1 MALVDQ
7 RVGLTLGPL
16 LAVLVAILMWWG
28 GLPTAAWITGSIT
41 TLVVIWWM
49 LEPIPIPV
57 TSLIPLFAF
66 PLFGVI
72 GIDDVRAAYG
82 HPLILLLLG
91 GFILSTAMAK
101 SGLHKRLAFV
111 MLRIFGASSGRR
123 LVMGFMATAAILSM
137 WMSNTA
143 TTLMLLP
150 VALAILDRINDP
162 RLVAPLL
169 LGTAHA
175 ASVGGIG
182 TPIGTPPN
190 VVFLGVY
197 SQTTGTE
204 IGFFEWMTWGV
215 PVVILIVPLLA
226 LWLTRH
232 VNYKTQIEL
241 PKVGKWTQAEIL
253 VLAVFTL
260 TALLWVTR
268 KLPEPFTGWSVIF
281 GEFFSGATSDY
292 MAAFFAIVL
301 LFLIPDGKGG
311 KLLDWDTAT
320 TIPWGMLILFG
331 AGLSIATAFTSSGLS
346 EVLATQLQALDALP
360 VIVVVIIIC
369 VGVTFLTEATSNTA
383 TTTLLLPILGATAVA
398 LAVDPRYLMVPA
410 TMSASCAF
418 MLPVATPPNVVVFSS
433 GRFPIEKM
441 AQEGF
446 MLNLIGAAV
455 ISTMCFFYF
464 GL

>member
-1 MALVDQ
+1 
-7 RVGLTLGPL
+7 
-16 LAVLVAILMWWG
+16 MWWG
-28 GLPTAAWITGSIT
+28 GLPTAAWITGSVT
-41 TLVVIWWM
+41 TLVVVWWM

-72 GIDDVRAAYG
+72 EINDVRAAYG

-111 MLRIFGASSGRR
+111 MLRIFGATSGRR

-190 VVFLGVY
+190 VIFLGIY
-197 SQTTGTE
+197 SETTGNE

-226 LWLTRH
+226 LWLTRN

-241 PKVGKWTQAEIL
+241 PKVGKWTRAEIL

-260 TALLWVTR
+260 TALLWITR
-268 KLPEPFTGWSVIF
+268 KLPEPFEGWSYLF
-281 GEFFSGATSDY
+281 GELFRGATSDY

-311 KLLDWDTAT
+311 KLLDWETAT

-346 EVLATQLQALDALP
+346 EILATQLQALEVLP

-369 VGVTFLTEATSNTA
+369 IGVTFLTEATSNTA

-446 MLNLIGAAV
+446 VLNLIGAAV

>member
-1 MALVDQ
+1 
-7 RVGLTLGPL
+7 
-16 LAVLVAILMWWG
+16 MWWG
-28 GLPTAAWITGSIT
+28 GLPTAAWITGSVT
-41 TLVVIWWM
+41 TLVVVWWM

-72 GIDDVRAAYG
+72 EIDDVRAAYG

-111 MLRIFGASSGRR
+111 MLRIFGATSGRR
-123 LVMGFMATAAILSM
+123 LVLGFMATAAILSM

-150 VALAILDRINDP
+150 VALAILDRINEP

-215 PVVILIVPLLA
+215 PVVILTVPLLA

-241 PKVGKWTQAEIL
+241 PKVGKWTRAEIL

-268 KLPEPFTGWSVIF
+268 KLPEPFEGWSFIF

-292 MAAFFAIVL
+292 MAAVFCIVL
-301 LFLIPDGKGG
+301 LFMIPDGKGG
-311 KLLDWDTAT
+311 KLLDWETAT

-346 EVLATQLQALDALP
+346 KDLATELQALEVLP

-369 VGVTFLTEATSNTA
+369 IGVTFLTEATSNTA

-398 LAVDPRYLMVPA
+398 LAVDPKYLMVPA

-446 MLNLIGAAV
+446 VLNLIGAAV

>member
-1 MALVDQ
+1 
-7 RVGLTLGPL
+7 
-16 LAVLVAILMWWG
+16 
-28 GLPTAAWITGSIT
+28 
-41 TLVVIWWM
+41 
-49 LEPIPIPV
+49 
-57 TSLIPLFAF
+57 
-66 PLFGVI
+66 
-72 GIDDVRAAYG
+72 
-82 HPLILLLLG
+82 
-91 GFILSTAMAK
+91 
-101 SGLHKRLAFV
+101 
-111 MLRIFGASSGRR
+111 
-123 LVMGFMATAAILSM
+123 
-137 WMSNTA
+137 
-143 TTLMLLP
+143 MLLP

-190 VVFLGVY
+190 VIFLGIY
-197 SQTTGTE
+197 SETTGNE

-215 PVVILIVPLLA
+215 PVVVLIVPLLA
-226 LWLTRH
+226 LWLTRN

-241 PKVGKWTQAEIL
+241 PKVGKWTRAEIL

-260 TALLWVTR
+260 TAFLWITR
-268 KLPEPFTGWSVIF
+268 KLPEPFEGWSYLF
-281 GEFFSGATSDY
+281 GELFSGATSDY

-311 KLLDWDTAT
+311 KLLDWETAT

-346 EVLATQLQALDALP
+346 EILATQLQALEVLP

-369 VGVTFLTEATSNTA
+369 IGVTFLTEATSNTA

-446 MLNLIGAAV
+446 VLNLIGAAV

>member
-7 RVGLTLGPL
+7 RVGLILGPS
-16 LAVLVAILMWWG
+16 LAILVAILMWLG
-28 GLPTAAWITGSIT
+28 GLPTSANITGAIT
-41 TLVVIWWM
+41 TLVVVWWM

-57 TSLIPLFAF
+57 TSLIPLFVF
-66 PLFGVI
+66 PLLGVLPVK
-72 GIDDVRAAYG
+72 DVASAYG
-82 HPLILLLLG
+82 HHLILLLLG
-91 GFILSTAMAK
+91 GFLLSTAMAK
-101 SGLHKRLAFV
+101 SGLHQRLAFV
-111 MLRIFGASSGRR
+111 MLRAFGATSGRR
-123 LVMGFMATAAILSM
+123 LVIGFMATAAILSM

-150 VALAILDRINDP
+150 VAIAILDRINDP

-197 SQTTGTE
+197 AETTGTE
-204 IGFFEWMTWGV
+204 IGFFQWMLWGV

-232 VNYKTQIEL
+232 INYKTEIEL
-241 PKVGKWTQAEIL
+241 PKVGTWTPAEVL
-253 VLAVFTL
+253 VLMVFAV
-260 TALLWVTR
+260 TALLWITR
-268 KLPEPFTGWSVIF
+268 VLPEPIHGWSH
-281 GEFFSGATSDY
+281 FFPPGATKDY
-292 MAAFFAIVL
+292 MVAFFAVLL
-301 LFLIPDGKGG
+301 LFLIPDWKGG
-311 KLLDWDTAT
+311 KLLDWETAT
-320 TIPWGMLILFG
+320 KIPWGMLILFG

-346 EVLATQLQALDALP
+346 EILASQLEALDVLP
-360 VIVVVIIIC
+360 VFVVVIIIC

-383 TTTLLLPILGATAVA
+383 TTTLLMPILAATAVA
-398 LAVDPRYLMVPA
+398 LAVDPRYLMIPA

-446 MLNLIGAAV
+446 VLNLIGAVV
-455 ISTMCFFYF
+455 ISSMCIWYF

>member
-1 MALVDQ
+1 
-7 RVGLTLGPL
+7 
-16 LAVLVAILMWWG
+16 MWWG
-28 GLPTAAWITGSIT
+28 GLPTAAWITGSVT

-72 GIDDVRAAYG
+72 EIADVRSAYG

-111 MLRIFGASSGRR
+111 MLRVFGATSGRR

-197 SQTTGTE
+197 SETTGTE

-215 PVVILIVPLLA
+215 PVVVLIVPLLA

-241 PKVGKWTQAEIL
+241 PKVGKWTQAEVL

-260 TALLWVTR
+260 TALLWITR
-268 KLPEPFTGWSVIF
+268 KLPEPFFGWSHLF
-281 GEFFSGATSDY
+281 GDFFNGATSDY

-311 KLLDWDTAT
+311 KLLDWETAT

-346 EVLATQLQALDALP
+346 EILGTQLQALDVLP

-398 LAVDPRYLMVPA
+398 LAVDPKYLMVPA

-446 MLNLIGAAV
+446 VLNLIGAAV

>member
-7 RVGLTLGPL
+7 RVGLILGPS
-16 LAVLVAILMWWG
+16 LAILVAILMWLG
-28 GLPTAAWITGSIT
+28 GLPTAANVTGAIT
-41 TLVVIWWM
+41 TLVVVWWM

-66 PLFGVI
+66 PLLGVL
-72 GIDDVRAAYG
+72 GVTDVAAAYG
-82 HPLILLLLG
+82 NHLILLLLG
-91 GFILSTAMAK
+91 GFVLSTAMAK

-111 MLRIFGASSGRR
+111 MLRAFGASSGRR
-123 LVMGFMATAAILSM
+123 LVIGFMATAAILSM

-150 VALAILDRINDP
+150 VAIAILDRINDP

-197 SQTTGTE
+197 AETTGTE
-204 IGFFEWMTWGV
+204 IGFFQWMLWGV

-232 VNYKTQIEL
+232 VNYKTEIEL
-241 PKVGKWTQAEIL
+241 PKVGTWAQSEIL
-253 VLAVFTL
+253 VLVIFSL
-260 TALLWVTR
+260 TALLWITR
-268 KLPEPFTGWSVIF
+268 TLPEPIYGWS
-281 GEFFSGATSDY
+281 FFFPEGATRDY
-292 MAAFFAIVL
+292 MVAFFAVVL
-301 LFLIPDGKGG
+301 LFLIPDGKGS

-320 TIPWGMLILFG
+320 KIPWGMLILFG

-346 EVLATQLQALDALP
+346 EILATQLQALGVLP
-360 VIVVVIIIC
+360 VFLVVIIIC
-369 VGVTFLTEATSNTA
+369 LGVTFLTEATSNTA
-383 TTTLLLPILGATAVA
+383 TTTLLMPILAATAFA
-398 LAVDPRYLMVPA
+398 LAVDPKYLMIPA

-446 MLNLIGAAV
+446 VLNLIGAVV
-455 ISTMCFFYF
+455 ISSMCILYF

>member
-1 MALVDQ
+1 MV
-7 RVGLTLGPL
+7 
-16 LAVLVAILMWWG
+16 AVVIAILMWFG
-28 GLPTAAWITGSIT
+28 GLPTPATITGGIT
-41 TLVVIWWM
+41 ALVVVWWM

-66 PLFGVI
+66 PLLGVV
-72 GIDDVRAAYG
+72 GVNDVRAAYG

-101 SGLHKRLAFV
+101 SGLHQRLAFV
-111 MLRIFGASSGRR
+111 MLRAFGATSGRR
-123 LVMGFMATAAILSM
+123 LVIGFMATAAILSM

-150 VALAILDRINDP
+150 VAIAILDRINDP

-197 SQTTGTE
+197 KETTGIE
-204 IGFFEWMTWGV
+204 IGFFEWMVWGI

-241 PKVGKWTQAEIL
+241 PKVGTWTQAEIL
-253 VLAVFTL
+253 VLVTFTL
-260 TALLWVTR
+260 TALLWITR
-268 KLPEPFTGWSVIF
+268 KLPEPIFGWSYLF
-281 GEFFSGATSDY
+281 PANATNDY
-292 MAAFFAIVL
+292 MVAFFAIVL
-301 LFLIPDGKGG
+301 LFLIPDGKGS

-320 TIPWGMLILFG
+320 QIPWGMLILFG
-331 AGLSIATAFTSSGLS
+331 AGLTIATAFTSSGLS
-346 EVLATQLQALDALP
+346 EILAIQLEALDVLP
-360 VIVVVIIIC
+360 VFIVVIIIC

-383 TTTLLLPILGATAVA
+383 TTTLLMPILAATAVA
-398 LAVDPRYLMVPA
+398 LAVDPKFLMIPA

-418 MLPVATPPNVVVFSS
+418 MLPVATPPNVVVFST
-433 GRFPIEKM
+433 GKFPIEKM

-446 MLNLIGAAV
+446 VLNLIGAAV
-455 ISTMCFFYF
+455 ISTLCVLYF
-464 GL
+464 GYLGL

>member
-7 RVGLTLGPL
+7 RVGLILGPS
-16 LAVLVAILMWWG
+16 LAILVAILMWLG
-28 GLPTAAWITGSIT
+28 GLPITANVTGAIT
-41 TLVVIWWM
+41 TLVVVWWM

-66 PLFGVI
+66 PLLGVL
-72 GIDDVRAAYG
+72 GVTDVAAAYG
-82 HPLILLLLG
+82 NHLILLLLG
-91 GFILSTAMAK
+91 GFVLSTAMAK

-111 MLRIFGASSGRR
+111 MLRVFGASSGRR
-123 LVMGFMATAAILSM
+123 LVIGFMATAAILSM

-150 VALAILDRINDP
+150 VAIAILDRINDP

-197 SQTTGTE
+197 AETTGTE
-204 IGFFEWMTWGV
+204 IGFFQWMLWGV

-232 VNYKTQIEL
+232 VNYKTEIEL
-241 PKVGKWTQAEIL
+241 PKVGTWAQSEIL
-253 VLAVFTL
+253 VLVIFSL
-260 TALLWVTR
+260 TALLWITR
-268 KLPEPFTGWSVIF
+268 TLPEPIHGWS
-281 GEFFSGATSDY
+281 FFFPEGATRDY
-292 MAAFFAIVL
+292 MVAFFAVVL
-301 LFLIPDGKGG
+301 LFLIPDGKGS

-320 TIPWGMLILFG
+320 QIPWGMLILFG

-346 EVLATQLQALDALP
+346 EILATQLQALGVLP
-360 VIVVVIIIC
+360 VFLVVIIIC
-369 VGVTFLTEATSNTA
+369 LGVTFLTEATSNTA
-383 TTTLLLPILGATAVA
+383 TTTLLMPILAATAFA
-398 LAVDPRYLMVPA
+398 LAVDPKYLMIPA

-446 MLNLIGAAV
+446 VLNLIGAVV
-455 ISTMCFFYF
+455 ISSMCILYF

>member
-1 MALVDQ
+1 
-7 RVGLTLGPL
+7 
-16 LAVLVAILMWWG
+16 MWWG
-28 GLPTAAWITGSIT
+28 GLPAPAWITGSVT
-41 TLVVIWWM
+41 TLVVVWWM

-72 GIDDVRAAYG
+72 QIADVRAAYG

-101 SGLHKRLAFV
+101 SGLHQRLAFV
-111 MLRIFGASSGRR
+111 MLRIFGATSGRR

-253 VLAVFTL
+253 VLVVFSL
-260 TALLWVTR
+260 TALLWITR
-268 KLPEPFTGWSVIF
+268 KLPAPFEGWSYLF

-311 KLLDWDTAT
+311 KLLDWETAA

-346 EVLATQLQALDALP
+346 EILATQLQALDVLP
-360 VIVVVIIIC
+360 VFVVVIIIC

-398 LAVDPRYLMVPA
+398 LAVDPKYLMVPA

-441 AQEGF
+441 AKEGF
-446 MLNLIGAAV
+446 VLNLIGAAV
-455 ISTMCFFYF
+455 ISAMCFFYF

>member
-7 RVGLTLGPL
+7 KVGLILGPMIAL
-16 LAVLVAILMWWG
+16 VVAILMGLG
-28 GLPTAAWITGSIT
+28 GLPSSAIITGSIT
-41 TLVVIWWM
+41 ALVVVWWM

-57 TSLIPLFAF
+57 TSLIPLFTF
-66 PLFGVI
+66 PLLDVI
-72 GIDDVRAAYG
+72 GINDVRAAYG

-101 SGLHKRLAFV
+101 SGLHQRLAF
-111 MLRIFGASSGRR
+111 MILRAFGATSGRR
-123 LVMGFMATAAILSM
+123 LVIGFMATAAVLSM

-150 VALAILDRINDP
+150 VAIAILDRINDP

-197 SQTTGTE
+197 KETTGIE
-204 IGFFEWMTWGV
+204 IGFFDWMVWGV
-215 PVVILIVPLLA
+215 PVVILVVPLLA

-232 VNYKTQIEL
+232 VNYKTEIEL
-241 PKVGKWTQAEIL
+241 PRVGKWKQAEVL
-253 VLAVFTL
+253 VLVIFTL
-260 TALLWVTR
+260 TALLWITR
-268 KLPEPFTGWSVIF
+268 KLPEPIYGWSSLF
-281 GEFFSGATSDY
+281 QNGATNDY
-292 MAAFFAIVL
+292 MVAFFAIVL
-301 LFLIPDGKGG
+301 LFLIPDGKGS

-320 TIPWGMLILFG
+320 KIPWGMLILFG
-331 AGLSIATAFTSSGLS
+331 AGLTIATAFTSSGLS
-346 EVLATQLQALDALP
+346 EILATQLEALDVLP
-360 VIVVVIIIC
+360 VFLVVVVIC
-369 VGVTFLTEATSNTA
+369 LGVTFLTEATSNTA
-383 TTTLLLPILGATAVA
+383 TTTLLMPILAATAVA
-398 LAVDPRYLMVPA
+398 LAVDPKYLMVPA

-418 MLPVATPPNVVVFSS
+418 MLPVATPPNVVVFST
-433 GRFPIEKM
+433 GKFPIEKM

-446 MLNLIGAAV
+446 VLNLIGAAV
-455 ISTMCFFYF
+455 ISTLCFLYF

>member
-7 RVGLTLGPL
+7 KVGLVLGPMIAL
-16 LAVLVAILMWWG
+16 VVAILMGLG
-28 GLPTAAWITGSIT
+28 GLPASATITGGIT
-41 TLVVIWWM
+41 ALVVVWWM

-66 PLFGVI
+66 PLFGVV
-72 GIDDVRAAYG
+72 GISDVRASYG

-101 SGLHKRLAFV
+101 SGLHQRLAFV
-111 MLRIFGASSGRR
+111 MLRAFGATSGRR
-123 LVMGFMATAAILSM
+123 LVIGFMATAAILSM

-150 VALAILDRINDP
+150 VAIAILDRINDP

-197 SQTTGTE
+197 KETTGIE
-204 IGFFEWMTWGV
+204 IGFFEWMLWGI
-215 PVVILIVPLLA
+215 PVVILVIPLLA

-232 VNYKTQIEL
+232 VNYKTQIKL
-241 PKVGKWTQAEIL
+241 PKVGAWTQAEIF
-253 VLAVFTL
+253 VLAIFAI
-260 TALLWVTR
+260 TALLWITR
-268 KLPEPFTGWSVIF
+268 KLPEPIHGWSY
-281 GEFFSGATSDY
+281 FFAMGATNDY
-292 MAAFFAIVL
+292 MVAFFAIVL
-301 LFLIPDGKGG
+301 LFLIPDGKGS

-320 TIPWGMLILFG
+320 QIPWGMLILFG
-331 AGLSIATAFTSSGLS
+331 AGLTIATAFTSSGLS
-346 EVLATQLQALDALP
+346 EILATQLEVLDVLP
-360 VIVVVIIIC
+360 VFLVVIIIC
-369 VGVTFLTEATSNTA
+369 IGVTFLTEATSNTA
-383 TTTLLLPILGATAVA
+383 TTTLLMPILAATAVA
-398 LAVDPRYLMVPA
+398 LAVDPKYLMIPA

-418 MLPVATPPNVVVFSS
+418 MLPVATPPNVVVFST
-433 GRFPIEKM
+433 GKFPIEKM
-441 AQEGF
+441 AKEGF
-446 MLNLIGAAV
+446 VLNLIGAAV
-455 ISTMCFFYF
+455 ISTLCFLYF